1 MNPLLHRLGVV
12 RRRYQIVTVCSGL
25 CALAALVIGGATVIG
40 VFDFVNNLR
49 TLLRAGALVGL
60 LTGAGYL
67 IFHLLIHPLAKKS
80 DDLSLALRIEELY
93 PELNDALASTIQFLD
108 QPDARSGGD
117 KQMRLKAIEKAT
129 RQAASFD
136 FHAILDYRFLVLP

>member
-40 VFDFVNNLR
+40 VFDYVNNLR

-60 LTGAGYL
+60 LTGAGVE
-67 IFHLLIHPLAKKS
+67 PGEDWVGADAVVTGAGGVATGVPGSAGADS
-80 DDLSLALRIEELY
+80 DSDVASVGAERYSSKYSSGVSAL
-93 PELNDALASTIQFLD
+93 
-108 QPDARSGGD
+108 
-117 KQMRLKAIEKAT
+117 K
-129 RQAASFD
+129 
-136 FHAILDYRFLVLP
+136 